1 MRHTRNIH
9 ERIQREK
16 IRRREEAAERQLKK
30 EQGLLT
36 EKKPAPSLPD
46 PQPSANTK
54 NITTINLNEYD
65 DENDN
70 EDMKDQGFTRPKV
83 QSRQNTFIPRSS
95 LLLHSSIML
104 L

>member
-9 ERIQREK
+9 EKIQREK

-83 QSRQNTFIPRSS
+83 QSRQNTFNPRSL